1 MSIEKYKEFL
11 KNKTVEFN
19 CEGLEVESLNDKLFD
34 WQSDITKWA
43 LKKGRSLKR

>member
-1 MSIEKYKEFL
+1 MSVENYQDFL
-11 KNKTVEFN
+11 QNKAVEFN